1 MAPNPEPDRLLFVF
15 EMPDLIGCRA
25 GTTKTKGT

>member
-1 MAPNPEPDRLLFVF
+1 MAPKPEPDRLLFVF
-15 EMPDLIGCRA
+15 GMRDLIGCRA